1 MIPIGRGLARTGA
14 ILAPLLLAA
23 CSGQPGPDA
32 QASPTAQASG
42 GQTSGAR
49 VSGARADKPALLLFT
64 SLPIYWPEGG
74 LDTMLSPDAP
84 VHWARRALEAEHD
97 LVPVDTLATLPASG
111 TLLMAQ
117 PRALSGDE
125 NVALDERVRA
135 GGRVVMIVDPML
147 EAHSGYGLGD
157 KRRPAAIAMLSPIL
171 ARWGLRLEED
181 GRGNYTAQWGGET
194 IAVENGGRFELT
206 DKGHDSTCA
215 LVGEGLLAWCGVG
228 KGKVVLLADAT
239 FLAEDEPDAAQSGDG
254 ENAGEG
260 GAALLADLIA
270 AAEGPLDRL

>member
-1 MIPIGRGLARTGA
+1 MNPTRRLVAAAGLA
-14 ILAPLLLAA
+14 LAPLFVLVA
-23 CSGQPGPDA
+23 CSGQSGQGA
-32 QASPTAQASG
+32 QASPTAAASE
-42 GQTSGAR
+42 AP
-49 VSGARADKPALLLFT
+49 AAKPELLLFT

-74 LDTMLSPDAP
+74 LDTMLSSDAP
-84 VHWARRALEAEHD
+84 THWARRALERERD
-97 LVPVDTLATLPASG
+97 LVPVDTLAAMPAQG

-147 EAHSGYGLGD
+147 DAHSEYGLGD

-181 GRGNYTAQWGGET
+181 PRGDYEAQWGKNA
-194 IAVENGGRFELT
+194 IPVVDGGRFMLT
-206 DKGHDSTCA
+206 GQGHDSACA
-215 LVGEGLLAWCGVG
+215 LVGDGLLAWCRVG

-239 FLAEDEPDAAQSGDG
+239 FLGDDHHDGG
-254 ENAGEG
+254 ESAGEG
-260 GAALLADLIA
+260 GATLLADLIA
-270 AAEGPLDRL
+270 AAEGPPERL

>member
-1 MIPIGRGLARTGA
+1 MTALRRCWAGLGTGLA
-14 ILAPLLLAA
+14 LLLAA
-23 CSGQPGPDA
+23 CSGQSGQGA
-32 QASPTAQASG
+32 QASPTAAASEAPG
-42 GQTSGAR
+42 
-49 VSGARADKPALLLFT
+49 DKPDLLLFT

-74 LDTMLSPDAP
+74 LDTMLAPDAP
-84 VHWARRALEAEHD
+84 THWARRALEREHD
-97 LVPVDTLATLPASG
+97 LVPIDTLAALPAQG

-117 PRALSGDE
+117 PRPLSGDE

-135 GGRVVMIVDPML
+135 GERVVMIVDPML
-147 EAHSGYGLGD
+147 DAHSEYGLGD

-181 GRGNYTAQWGGET
+181 PRGDYAAQWGSNA
-194 IAVENGGRFELT
+194 IPVVDGGRFVLT
-206 DKGHDSTCA
+206 GKGHDSTCA
-215 LVGEGLLAWCGVG
+215 LVGDGLLAWCRVG

-239 FLAEDEPDAAQSGDG
+239 FLGDDGSHDG
-254 ENAGEG
+254 ESAGRDDDPRAHGESAGEG

>member
-1 MIPIGRGLARTGA
+1 MSRRRLVAAAQAAMLAS
-14 ILAPLLLAA
+14 LVVLAA
-23 CSGQPGPDA
+23 CSGQPGQGA
-32 QASPTAQASG
+32 QAAPSGSAS
-42 GQTSGAR
+42 T
-49 VSGARADKPALLLFT
+49 GARAAQADQPDLLLFT

-74 LDTMLSPDAP
+74 LDMMLAADAP
-84 VHWARRALEAEHD
+84 QHWARRALEEGHD
-97 LVPVDTLATLPASG
+97 LVPVDTLAALPAKG

-117 PRALSGDE
+117 PRALAGDE

-147 EAHSGYGLGD
+147 DAHSEYGLGD

-181 GRGNYTAQWGGET
+181 PRGDYEAQWGKNA
-194 IAVENGGRFELT
+194 IRVVDGGRFALT
-206 DKGHDSTCA
+206 GKGHDSTCA
-215 LVGEGLLAWCGVG
+215 LVGDGLLAWCRVG

-239 FLAEDEPDAAQSGDG
+239 FLGADDHADDHGDG
-254 ENAGEG
+254 ESEGASKGGE
-260 GAALLADLIA
+260 ALLADLIA